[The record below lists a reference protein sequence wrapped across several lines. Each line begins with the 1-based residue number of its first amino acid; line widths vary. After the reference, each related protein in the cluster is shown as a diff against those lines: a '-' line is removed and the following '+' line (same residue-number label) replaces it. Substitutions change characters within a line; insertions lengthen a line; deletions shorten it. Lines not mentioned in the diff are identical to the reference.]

1 MEVRQ
6 IIDLA
11 VSVATVIFEKCPDS
25 EGGLLPD
32 ESRTNVY
39 KLFRATRTGP
49 DSPIDPAKKRPSA
62 HQQSPQGRQGRRGIV
77 HTSLYLPEAL
87 YEALREAA
95 FRERCKIHDIVLE
108 GIRLALGKRGR
119 KQ

>member
-1 MEVRQ
+1 MPKR
-6 IIDLA
+6 
-11 VSVATVIFEKCPDS
+11 
-25 EGGLLPD
+25 
-32 ESRTNVY
+32 SRTPP
-39 KLFRATRTGP
+39 RAASG
-49 DSPIDPAKKRPSA
+49 PAKP
-62 HQQSPQGRQGRRGIV
+62 HGRQGRSGII

-87 YEALREAA
+87 YEGLREAA